1 MNLEKLYS
9 QFKLLYLFGCVVI
22 RDKQGSERFRMHV
35 MTKINGW
42 LQVYY
47 FTNIFEHC
55 DGAYNTTDQDKPLL
69 SC

>member
-1 MNLEKLYS
+1 
-9 QFKLLYLFGCVVI
+9 
-22 RDKQGSERFRMHV
+22 MHV
-35 MTKINGW
+35 MTKINER

-55 DGAYNTTDQDKPLL
+55 DGAYNTTDQDKPLS